1 VNSIK
6 QTLLGI
12 AGDTV
17 LLLTVAAVFLCVA
30 LLWYATGFAVRHHLE
45 RYKESFTTTASAN
58 MSDMFL
64 FIDPNRLY
72 LYNLGAIVIFPGLV
86 WLLTRDLTAA
96 GVMLVM
102 VLVLPSLLYRRMR
115 TKRLQ
120 RFLAQLPDALSMVAG
135 SMRAGASLNVALESM
150 VAEQAAPIAQE
161 FELLLREQ
169 RLGVDFDVSLQNM
182 ESRVPLQDV
191 SLLITALRINRE
203 VGGNLAETVE
213 SLGETLRRKAMM
225 DGKITSLT
233 AQGKLQGVVMA
244 GLPVLLA
251 LLLYFMEPESMAKL
265 WTTSVGWG
273 VLTVV
278 GVMEILGYTMIR
290 KITSID
296 V

>member
-1 VNSIK
+1 MWWSA
-6 QTLLGI
+6 I
-12 AGDTV
+12 A
-17 LLLTVAAVFLCVA
+17 
-30 LLWYATGFAVRHHLE
+30 
-45 RYKESFTTTASAN
+45 S
-58 MSDMFL
+58 
-64 FIDPNRLY
+64 P
-72 LYNLGAIVIFPGLV
+72 
-86 WLLTRDLTAA
+86 
-96 GVMLVM
+96 
-102 VLVLPSLLYRRMR
+102 
-115 TKRLQ
+115 
-120 RFLAQLPDALSMVAG
+120 
-135 SMRAGASLNVALESM
+135 
-150 VAEQAAPIAQE
+150 EQAAPIAQE